1 MEIMAKKGPRATIKL
16 ESPDGDHSYF
26 TEKNSR
32 NTPDKMKRRKFNPR
46 KKKHEIYTEGK
57 MK

>member
-1 MEIMAKKGPRATIKL
+1 MAKKGPRAKVKL
-16 ESPDGDHSYF
+16 ESPDGDHTYY

-32 NTPDKMKRRKFNPR
+32 NTPDKMKIKKYNPR
-46 KKKHEIYTEGK
+46 KKKHELYTEGK